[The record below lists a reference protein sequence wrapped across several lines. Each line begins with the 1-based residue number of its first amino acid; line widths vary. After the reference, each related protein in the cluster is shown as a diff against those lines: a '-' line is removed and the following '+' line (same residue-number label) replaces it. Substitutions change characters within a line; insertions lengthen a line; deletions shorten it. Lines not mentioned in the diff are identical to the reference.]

1 VFEGEE
7 CAHARREAVVM
18 LEYLPVLL
26 FVAVGLGFGAVTIA
40 ASSLIVPRRVAP
52 EKMRAYECGVDPVG
66 DARGRFSVKFYM
78 VAVLF
83 ILFDIE
89 AVFLYPWAV
98 SFRGLGL
105 YGLIEMVLFIL
116 ILLAGYLYLLKKRA
130 LEWE

>member
-1 VFEGEE
+1 
-7 CAHARREAVVM
+7 M
-18 LEYLPVLL
+18 LEYLPVLV

-40 ASSLIVPRRVAP
+40 ASSLIVPMRTTP
-52 EKMRAYECGVDPVG
+52 EKSSAYECGVDPVG
-66 DARGRFSVKFYM
+66 DARGRFNIRFYI

-98 SFRGLGL
+98 SFRQLGL
-105 YGLIEMVLFIL
+105 YGLVEMVLFIL
-116 ILLAGYLYLLKKRA
+116 ILLVGYLYLLKKRA